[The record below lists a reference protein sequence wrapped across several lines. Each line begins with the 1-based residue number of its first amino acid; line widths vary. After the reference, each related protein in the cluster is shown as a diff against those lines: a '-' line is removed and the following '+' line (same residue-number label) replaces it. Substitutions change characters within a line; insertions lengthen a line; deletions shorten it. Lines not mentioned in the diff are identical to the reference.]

1 MLFFNLIRNCL
12 EYGKKLDISL
22 DLRPHR
28 LLTKYEEQNE
38 LMNTRLQYKTN
49 DNRQHQKLING
60 RDNNTYEKLKRGK
73 PNNVEAYLNSFKYRH
88 SKKSGLKKLD
98 CYCEKKLF
106 NSFNKIVSLAEEKK
120 FSKKRIKK
128 ILYKKYGIPFIIIS
142 LLPLLVIIFPI
153 MVDNGNYIK
162 HKCKITIKNAVNGG
176 EGNVY
181 SGVLKSVSHEQCT
194 TIPHAYTYLN
204 NLFFVTLAIIIVSF
218 IIYAYIKFNKYQRIR
233 SGMSK

>member
-1 MLFFNLIRNCL
+1 
-12 EYGKKLDISL
+12 
-22 DLRPHR
+22 
-28 LLTKYEEQNE
+28 
-38 LMNTRLQYKTN
+38 MNTRIKYKTN
-49 DNRQHQKLING
+49 VNRQHQKLING

-128 ILYKKYGIPFIIIS
+128 VLYKKYGIPFIIIC
-142 LLPLLVIIFPI
+142 LLPLLVLLFPI
-153 MVDNGNYIK
+153 VVHYSNYVV
-162 HKCKITIKNAVNGG
+162 HKCQVTLMSYKENTKT
-176 EGNVY
+176 
-181 SGVLKSVSHEQCT
+181 GVLKSVSHEPCT

>member
-1 MLFFNLIRNCL
+1 RNCL

-128 ILYKKYGIPFIIIS
+128 VLYKKYGIPFIIIC
-142 LLPLLVIIFPI
+142 LLPLLVLLFPI
-153 MVDNGNYIK
+153 VVHYSNYVV
-162 HKCKITIKNAVNGG
+162 HKCQVTLESSNQGT
-176 EGNVY
+176 
-181 SGVLKSVSHEQCT
+181 STGVLKSVSHERCT

-218 IIYAYIKFNKYQRIR
+218 IIYTFIKVNKYQRIR
-233 SGMSK
+233 SGM

>member
-1 MLFFNLIRNCL
+1 RNCL

-128 ILYKKYGIPFIIIS
+128 VLYKKYGIPFIIIC
-142 LLPLLVIIFPI
+142 LLPLLVLLFPI
-153 MVDNGNYIK
+153 VVHYSNYVV
-162 HKCKITIKNAVNGG
+162 HKCQVT
-176 EGNVY
+176 
-181 SGVLKSVSHEQCT
+181 LKSQVQNGYKIKFGDFTSISHASCNK
-194 TIPHAYTYLN
+194 IPYACTYLN
-204 NLFFVTLAIIIVSF
+204 NLFFIALALIIVSF
-218 IIYAYIKFNKYQRIR
+218 IIYTFIKVNKYQRIR
-233 SGMSK
+233 SGI

>member
-1 MLFFNLIRNCL
+1 
-12 EYGKKLDISL
+12 KKLDISL

-142 LLPLLVIIFPI
+142 LLPLLVVILPI
-153 MVDNGNYIK
+153 VVPDGDHIER
-162 HKCKITIKNAVNGG
+162 KCQITLKKTLQRENKINFG
-176 EGNVY
+176 EFE
-181 SGVLKSVSHEQCT
+181 SISHESCNK
-194 TIPHAYTYLN
+194 IPYACTYLN
-204 NLFFVTLAIIIVSF
+204 NLFFIALALIIVSF
-218 IIYAYIKFNKYQRIR
+218 IIYTFIKVNKYQRIR
-233 SGMSK
+233 SGMLK